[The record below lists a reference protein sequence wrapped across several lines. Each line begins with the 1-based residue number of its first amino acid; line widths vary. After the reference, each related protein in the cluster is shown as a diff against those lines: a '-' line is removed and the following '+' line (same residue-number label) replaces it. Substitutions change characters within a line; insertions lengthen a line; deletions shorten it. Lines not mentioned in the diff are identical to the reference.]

1 MYFPL
6 VYKKQEDPLFKAIFT
21 LFKFEIYAEE
31 GMHCVHDYYNEFLI
45 RNSFFNMTIIVLY
58 NRNSDLSKD
67 MILHFN
73 SKQSNKSIFSFISI
87 EYDPHIKKIN
97 KEEGRRKKK
106 ITIL

>member
-21 LFKFEIYAEE
+21 LLKFEIYAEE
-31 GMHCVHDYYNEFLI
+31 GMHCVHDYFNEFLI
-45 RNSFFNMTIIVLY
+45 QNSFFNMTIIVLY

-67 MILHFN
+67 MILQYFLSFQLNIIHI
-73 SKQSNKSIFSFISI
+73 SKRST
-87 EYDPHIKKIN
+87 KK
-97 KEEGRRKKK
+97 KGGEKK